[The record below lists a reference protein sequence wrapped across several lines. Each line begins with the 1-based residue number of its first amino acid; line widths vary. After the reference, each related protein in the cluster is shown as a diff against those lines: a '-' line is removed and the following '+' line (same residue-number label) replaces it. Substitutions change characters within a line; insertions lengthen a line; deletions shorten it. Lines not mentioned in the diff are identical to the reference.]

1 MIGIDLIK
9 IDRMK
14 RFMERFGDRGLH
26 KFLDENEIAL
36 VKNPRTAAG
45 FWAAKEACSKAL
57 GCGIGAECGFHD
69 ITLTKTIKGAPH
81 LVLSAKVQ
89 DSFNISNTSVSITHD
104 GDYAIAVVALQSKE
118 NHEYCTTTK

>member
-14 RFMERFGDRGLH
+14 SFMERFGDRGLQR
-26 KFLDENEIAL
+26 FLSTEEIL
-36 VKNPRTAAG
+36 LIKNPRNAAG

-69 ITLTKTIKGAPH
+69 IILSKTAKGAPMIT
-81 LVLSAKVQ
+81 LNPRLQETFGIAES
-89 DSFNISNTSVSITHD
+89 SLSITHD
-104 GDYAIAVVALQSKE
+104 GEYAIAVVALKR
-118 NHEYCTTTK
+118 